1 MTSST
6 VSRGYGAV
14 LSSQAGAK
22 HFIDQPIKE
31 HSQDVTCSG
40 RTSDLVSMASRL
52 RATLPVFAGA
62 FS

>member
-22 HFIDQPIKE
+22 QFIDQLIKG
-31 HSQDVTCSG
+31 HLQDATSAVPDSQLSVPT
-40 RTSDLVSMASRL
+40 
-52 RATLPVFAGA
+52 
-62 FS
+62 